1 MTTKKTKTIHLPV
14 TDFAVPAP
22 RRGSIDAYSGFGRS
36 QQMGIELHQRVQ
48 TLRART
54 YTNYRS
60 EVLTSH
66 TFEIDDYCFEISG
79 RMDGIFEKTPVGN
92 PEPIGENGR
101 NDKDEDS
108 KDAGVDVGENDSD
121 NHSNYDGDGVAALST
136 HELLDEIFSADDE
149 FLVNEFRIEEIKSS
163 FNIYELSKRIRDAG
177 IDHPYY
183 LQILTYGYIHW
194 LKTKE
199 IPKLNLHLI
208 SSRNSDTLDIKIK
221 LKIPEY
227 EAWLSRRLA
236 ELLTEAKIAEKRIK
250 RRQKAATDMQF
261 PFEKPRSGQI
271 ELIQTIKEGMK
282 ENRPMLLQ
290 APTGLGK
297 TVGVLYPTLHNAL
310 ERGQKVVYL
319 TPKNSQHTVAEE
331 AIDLLQESGA
341 HIRGMTLTAKSKM
354 CFKNEP
360 LCNPEYCE
368 FAKDHYT
375 KVAENHLLEK
385 LSQKKRLSAKTFRDM
400 GEDYQVCPFEL
411 QLDAAQ
417 DVDTV
422 ICDYNYVF
430 APRSA
435 FGRIASSGLITVG
448 KPNLVIDE
456 AHNLPARAMD
466 YYSPSLSVLTLEK
479 MRADLHLIPLSYRR
493 QTDDLFEEC
502 INVIKTC
509 APAHL
514 TKPTKIHPP
523 VTDFLDQEAQLR
535 TFLSG
540 YLNSEIDIQPGDPLM
555 RLCFY
560 WSEFTAA
567 LEYTTGSRKEF
578 FTTFHPQ
585 PASIKITCCDASEM
599 LKDSYTEYSHVVGF
613 SATLKPFS
621 YYSQM
626 SGLKSDDLKTA
637 EFVSPFPTR
646 NRKLLIIPQISSKY
660 SERARNYPRI
670 AEAIEKIISLKAGNY
685 IAFFPSFEFMERV
698 LGYFR
703 TPTGFQPLRQE
714 RYMKRT
720 EIDETLQRLKVPGSA
735 HVLFAV
741 QGGVFSEGV
750 DYPGD
755 MVIGAFVV
763 GPPLPNFDLERE
775 SMRDYYQEQYQAG
788 FDYAYVYPAMAKAI
802 QAAGRVIRSEND
814 KGIIVLM
821 DNRFIQ
827 PSFAKAMPQ
836 DWYQN
841 DPREAVSEKI
851 LKDIADFWNVSN
863 YL

>member
-1 MTTKKTKTIHLPV
+1 MSKEKKVYLSV
-14 TDFAVPAP
+14 TEFAVPAP
-22 RRGSIDAYSGFGRS
+22 RRGSIDAYSGLGRA
-36 QQMGIELHQRVQ
+36 QQVGIELHQSVQ
-48 TLRART
+48 VAREREFP
-54 YTNYRS
+54 NYRA

-66 TFEIDDYCFEISG
+66 ELELDGHVFEVSG
-79 RMDGIFEKTPVGN
+79 RMDGVFEKLPIAKTP
-92 PEPIGENGR
+92 I
-101 NDKDEDS
+101 
-108 KDAGVDVGENDSD
+108 VD
-121 NHSNYDGDGVAALST
+121 DGDEADEASM
-136 HELLDEIFSADDE
+136 LDEIFLEEDKSSSYGS
-149 FLVNEFRIEEIKSS
+149 LQIEEIKSS
-163 FNIYELSKRIRDAG
+163 FNIYELSKRVRDAG
-177 IDHPYY
+177 IDHPYC
-183 LQILTYGYIHW
+183 LQLLTYGYFHW
-194 LKTKE
+194 LKTNEK
-199 IPKLNLHLI
+199 PKLNLHLI
-208 SSRNSDTLDIKIK
+208 SSRNGDTMDIELK

-227 EAWLSRRLA
+227 EAWLNRRLA
-236 ELLTEAKIAEKRIK
+236 ELVDEVKIAEKRIK
-250 RRQKAATDMQF
+250 RRQKAAEKFQF
-261 PFEKPRSGQI
+261 PFDKPRSGQV
-271 ELIQTIKEGMK
+271 ELIQTIEDGMK

-297 TVGVLYPTLHNAL
+297 TVGVLYPTLQEAL

-319 TPKNSQHTVAEE
+319 TPKNSQHAVAEE
-331 AIDLLQESGA
+331 AIDRLQECGA
-341 HIRGMTLTAKSKM
+341 PIKGMTLTAKSKM

-375 KVAENHLLEK
+375 KVAENNLLEK
-385 LSQKKRLSAKTFRDM
+385 LSKKKRLSSKTFRDM
-400 GEDYQVCPFEL
+400 GEEFQVCPFEL
-411 QLDAAQ
+411 QLEAAQ

-435 FGRIASSGLITVG
+435 FGRLASSGIITLG

-466 YYSPSLSVLTLEK
+466 YYSPSLSVITLEK
-479 MRADLHLIPLSYRR
+479 MRADLHLLPLSYRR
-493 QTDDLFEEC
+493 QADDMFEEC
-502 INVIKTC
+502 IKVVKNCGPSAITS
-509 APAHL
+509 
-514 TKPTKIHPP
+514 PTKIRPP
-523 VTDFLDQEAQLR
+523 VTDFLSQDAELR

-540 YLNSEIDIQPGDPLM
+540 YLNSEMDVQPGDPIM

-578 FTTFHPQ
+578 FTTFHPH

-599 LKDSYTEYSHVVGF
+599 LKDSYKEYAQVVGF

-621 YYSQM
+621 FYSQL
-626 SGLKSDDLKTA
+626 SGLKSDELKTA
-637 EFVSPFPTR
+637 EFVSPFPKS

-670 AEAIEKIISLKAGNY
+670 AEAIQKIISLKTGNY

-698 LGYFR
+698 LGYFK
-703 TPTGFQPLRQE
+703 TPEGFQPLRQE
-714 RYMKRT
+714 RYMKRN
-720 EIDETLQRLKVPGSA
+720 EIDETLERLKMPGSA

-750 DYPGD
+750 DYPGE

-775 SMRDYYQEQYQAG
+775 SMREYYQEQYQAG

-802 QAAGRVIRSEND
+802 QSAGRVIRSEKD
-814 KGIIVLM
+814 KGIIILM

-827 PSFAKAMPQ
+827 PSFAKAMPS
-836 DWYQN
+836 DWYEV
-841 DPREAVSEKI
+841 DPREAVSERI
-851 LKDIADFWNVSN
+851 LSDVAEFWAGSARELEV
-863 YL
+863 